1 MYEQFV
7 NRKNEL
13 EALRKAYT
21 SGRKELVIIYGRRRI
36 GKTALVKKSL
46 EGLKHIYFFAEET
59 LEEENLRAFRS
70 LIARA
75 LENPVIAK
83 AELSWEE
90 LFELLD
96 GSGIVLVIDEF
107 PNLIKSNRAII
118 SKFQK
123 IWDGLKDIKLVLT
136 GSSISVIESH
146 VLGYRSPL
154 YGRRTLSIK
163 LEPLS
168 FFHLREFFPERDW
181 EELVRIYGIT
191 DGIPAYIK
199 EVQFRLKAGEK
210 LEEVF
215 QPNKPLFDEAEF
227 LLKTELREPARY
239 FSILKAIAFGKTK
252 FGEIVSFTGL
262 PSSTVSQYLSNLQT
276 LHIVE
281 ERHPVGEPERRRNAR
296 YYLSDLYFT
305 FWFRFV
311 YPNRS
316 QLFDFGYIENFEE
329 GYNRYLGF
337 VFEKIAEQFL
347 RELNKAGK
355 LPFRFTKIGKW
366 WRKNEEIDLVA
377 LNEREKRA
385 LFVEVKWKDLNGREA
400 RGILRDL
407 ERKSGLVGLDDLEKS
422 YGLVAKSVD
431 GKEGLRAEG
440 YLVWDL
446 EDLDG
451 PRFKGKDKEI
461 RKLRP
466 PSRTDP
472 AAL

>member
-7 NRKNEL
+7 NRENEL
-13 EALRKAYT
+13 EALRKAYI
-21 SGRKELVIIYGRRRI
+21 SKRKELIIVYGRRRV
-36 GKTALVKKSL
+36 GKTALVQKSVKSL
-46 EGLKHIYFFAEET
+46 SHIYFFAEET
-59 LEEENLRAFRS
+59 LEEENLLMFRK
-70 LIARA
+70 LTAEA
-75 LENPVIAK
+75 LGNHIIAK

-96 GSGIVLVIDEF
+96 GSEVIVIIDEF

-123 IWDGLKDIKLVLT
+123 IWDSSKNLKLVLT
-136 GSSISVIESH
+136 GSSISIMESQ
-146 VLGYRSPL
+146 VLGYKSPL

-163 LEPLS
+163 LEPLK
-168 FFHLREFFPERDW
+168 FFHLREFFSEKSW

-199 EVQFRLKAGEK
+199 EVQFRLRAGEK

-239 FSILKAIAFGKTK
+239 FAILKAIAFGKTK
-252 FGEIVSFTGL
+252 FGDIVSFTGL

-296 YYLSDLYFT
+296 YYLSDLYFN

-316 QLFDFGYIENFEE
+316 QLLEFGYIGNFEE
-329 GYNRYLGF
+329 KYNQYLGF
-337 VFEKIAEQFL
+337 VFEKVAEQFL
-347 RELNKAGK
+347 IELNKAKK
-355 LPFRFTKIGKW
+355 LSFKFTKIGKW
-366 WRKNEEIDLVA
+366 WHKSEEIDLVA
-377 LNEREKRA
+377 LNERERKV
-385 LFVEVKWKDLNGREA
+385 LFVEVKWKDLSEREA
-400 RGILRDL
+400 RRILKDL
-407 ERKSGLVGLDDLEKS
+407 ERKSELIGLNDWEKS
-422 YGLVAKSVD
+422 YGLMAKSVEE
-431 GKEGLRAEG
+431 KKRLRAEG
-440 YLVWDL
+440 WLVWDL
-446 EDLDG
+446 DDFNWDNRYI
-451 PRFKGKDKEI
+451 P
-461 RKLRP
+461 
-466 PSRTDP
+466 
-472 AAL
+472 

>member
-1 MYEQFV
+1 MNELFV
-7 NRKNEL
+7 NRTREL
-13 EALRKAYT
+13 EALNRAYG
-21 SGRKELVIIYGRRRI
+21 SNRKELVIIYGRRRV
-36 GKTALVKKSL
+36 GKTALVKKSV
-46 EGLKHIYFFAEET
+46 EGMRHLYFFAEET

-70 LIARA
+70 SVARVLKNSLI
-75 LENPVIAK
+75 EK

-90 LFELLD
+90 LFKLLD
-96 GSGIVLVIDEF
+96 GSGVVIIIDEF
-107 PNLIKSNRAII
+107 PNLIKSNRAIV

-123 IWDGLKDIKLVLT
+123 IWEGLKDIKLVLT
-136 GSSISVIESH
+136 GSSISVMESH
-146 VLGYRSPL
+146 VLGYKSPL

-163 LEPLS
+163 LGPLG
-168 FFHLREFFPERDW
+168 FFHLRGFFPEKDW
-181 EELVRIYGIT
+181 RELVRIYGIT
-191 DGIPAYIK
+191 DGIPAYIR
-199 EVQFRLKAGEK
+199 EVQFRLRAGEK

-215 QPNKPLFDEAEF
+215 QPNKLLFDEAEF

-281 ERHPVGEPERRRNAR
+281 ERYPVGEPERRRNAR

-329 GYNRYLGF
+329 EYNCYLGL

-355 LPFRFTKIGKW
+355 LPFRFTKIGRW
-366 WRKNEEIDLVA
+366 WHRNEEIDLLA
-377 LNEREKRA
+377 LNEREKKA
-385 LFVEVKWKDLNGREA
+385 LFVEVKWKDLSLREA
-400 RGILRDL
+400 KGVLRDL
-407 ERKSGLVGLDDLEKS
+407 ERKARLTGLEDGERF
-422 YGLVAKSVD
+422 YGMVAKGIK
-431 GKEGLRAEG
+431 GKEELRAEG
-440 YLVWDL
+440 WFVWDL
-446 EDLDG
+446 ADFERLISSESG
-451 PRFKGKDKEI
+451 V
-461 RKLRP
+461 
-466 PSRTDP
+466 
-472 AAL
+472 